1 MVIVVMGVAGAGK
14 TTVGRRLAEAL
25 GWPFHDG
32 DDHHSDAAV
41 ARMRA
46 GEPLDDALRA
56 PWLAALA
63 ALVAGHV
70 AAGTSAVLACSA
82 LRRAYR
88 GVLRPADA
96 PAGAVRFVFLRA
108 EPALLAQ
115 RLDERQGHFFAAP
128 LLESQLA
135 TLEAP
140 DAGEP
145 SPTLT
150 LDAGAPVEALVAEV
164 RAAFGV

>member
-14 TTVGRRLAEAL
+14 TTVGQRLAEVL
-25 GWPFHDG
+25 GWRFHDA
-32 DDHHSDAAV
+32 DDFHSGAAL
-41 ARMRA
+41 AQMR
-46 GEPLDDALRA
+46 GGQPLDDALRA
-56 PWLAALA
+56 PWLAALGD
-63 ALVAGHV
+63 LVAGHL

-82 LRRAYR
+82 LRRRYR
-88 GVLRPADA
+88 DILRPVAA
-96 PAGAVRFVFLRA
+96 PPGAVRFVFLRA
-108 EPALLAQ
+108 EPELLAH
-115 RLDERQGHFFAAP
+115 RLGARAGHFFAAP

-140 DAGEP
+140 ETDEA

-150 LDAGAPVEALVAEV
+150 LDAGAPVDVLVAEV